1 MQYKKCYFCKQI
13 KPIEEYYKN
22 HCASDGHGGHCK
34 QCEQSFRAKRKE
46 REFAGEECNIVS
58 FSGGKDSTAMLICL
72 IEDKI
77 KIDDIVWFD
86 CGEYEFPQMKEHI
99 AKVEKMFSVKV
110 SRVKTDLPFSHYMYK
125 YLHGDG
131 RIGYGWPTPNLRW
144 CTNFK
149 INKIKQYLAQYR
161 PYNQMIGYSA
171 DEMRRVEKGKRQLD
185 SQKRK
190 FFRNT
195 YPLVEKG
202 ITEKRALEICKS
214 YGFDWDGL
222 YDVFDRVSC
231 WCCPLQGIG
240 DLAKLKNNY
249 PEMYQKLIEMNE
261 KSPNQF
267 KNDPEVFNKVEEAA
281 RQGIVQLRLET
292 A

>member
-13 KPIEEYYKN
+13 KPIHEYYKN
-22 HCASDGHGGHCK
+22 HCASDGYWGHCK

-46 REFAGEECNIVS
+46 RELAGEECNIVS

-149 INKIKQYLAQYR
+149 INKIKQYLAQFR

-185 SQKRK
+185 RQKRK

-202 ITEKRALEICKS
+202 ITEKKALEICKS
-214 YGFDWDGL
+214 YGFDWGGL
-222 YDVFDRVSC
+222 YDIFDRVSC

-240 DLAKLKNNY
+240 NLVKLKKHL
-249 PEMYQKLIEMNE
+249 PDMYKKLQQMNE

-267 KNDPEVFNKVEEAA
+267 KNDPEIWGKVEKAA
-281 RQGIVQLRLET
+281 RQGIVQLRLEM

>member
-1 MQYKKCYFCKQI
+1 
-13 KPIEEYYKN
+13 
-22 HCASDGHGGHCK
+22 
-34 QCEQSFRAKRKE
+34 
-46 REFAGEECNIVS
+46 
-58 FSGGKDSTAMLICL
+58 MLICL
-72 IEDKI
+72 LEDKI

-86 CGEYEFPQMKEHI
+86 CGDYEFPQMRLHI
-99 AKVEKMFSVKV
+99 AKVEKTFGVKV
-110 SRVKTDLPFSHYMYK
+110 SRVSTDLPFNHYMYK

-185 SQKRK
+185 NQKRK

-231 WCCPLQGIG
+231 WCCPLQGID
-240 DLAKLKNNY
+240 DLVKLKNNY

-267 KNDPEVFNKVEEAA
+267 KNDPDIWNKVEKAA
-281 RQGIVQLRLET
+281 LVSEQMQLG
-292 A
+292 AVI